1 MTEKK
6 RIQTIKDCETFTDMK
21 EGIEN
26 IINQYVIMQ
35 SRVNNDRLTYLSCIE
50 ALKWFLDPVESKG
63 RKDD

>member
-6 RIQTIKDCETFTDMK
+6 RIQTIKDCETLGDMK

-26 IINQYVIMQ
+26 IMSQYSTMQ
-35 SRVNNDRLTYLSCIE
+35 SRVNNYEVTYISFVE
-50 ALKWFLDPVESKG
+50 ALTWFLDPVESKG